1 MSLYEREKILITDF
15 GFFHNW
21 DEKYEYII
29 SLGKELPSAE
39 PGLRSSKNLITG
51 CQSNVWLSS
60 RLKDG
65 RVFFSADSD
74 AIITRGLIALLL
86 KIFSDAEP
94 QKIILFELSLIRVV
108 GLDRHLSMNR
118 SNGLSKMVEKIKK
131 ISLNYLK
138 EQA

>member
-1 MSLYEREKILITDF
+1 M
-15 GFFHNW
+15 
-21 DEKYEYII
+21 
-29 SLGKELPSAE
+29 GKELPSAE